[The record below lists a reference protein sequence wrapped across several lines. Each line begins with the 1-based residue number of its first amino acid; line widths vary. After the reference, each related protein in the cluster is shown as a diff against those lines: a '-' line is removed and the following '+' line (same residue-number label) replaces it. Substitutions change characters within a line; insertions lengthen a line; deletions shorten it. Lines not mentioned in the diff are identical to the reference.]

1 MLNVNESLNLR
12 DVTQRRVPFVV
23 VGARAATANVDGLC
37 FVLHPTTLCY
47 CYCYASVRLYSSLFL

>member
-23 VGARAATANVDGLC
+23 GARAATANVDGLC
-37 FVLHPTTLCY
+37 FVLHPTPLCY
-47 CYCYASVRLYSSLFL
+47 C